1 MRCSFLTLIVVIAF
15 SAIGH
20 PGFAEDRPVRIGVYD
35 SRVVAYAHFVTNA
48 VQNKLKSRMAEA
60 KAAEQSGD
68 KEKFDKMKKDFR
80 LGQRQVHRQVFST
93 APIDDILQEIKD
105 QLPEIKKQAGISV
118 LISKWNKKEL
128 KQYPS
133 AEKIDMTNLLV
144 QVFKPTEKH
153 LKMIESIKKAKPVS
167 LEQAEQCH

>member
-20 PGFAEDRPVRIGVYD
+20 PGFAEDQPVRIGVYD
-35 SRVVAYAHFVTNA
+35 SRVVAYAHFWTDA
-48 VQNKLKSRMAEA
+48 VQKKRQSQYAEA

-68 KEKFDKMKKDFR
+68 KEKLDKLKKGFQ
-80 LGQRQVHRQVFST
+80 LGQRQIHRQVFST
-93 APIDDILQEIKD
+93 ASIDDVLQEIKER
-105 QLPEIKKQAGISV
+105 LPDIQKQAGVSM
-118 LISKWNKKEL
+118 LISKWNQKEL

-133 AEKIDMTNLLV
+133 AEKVDVTDPLV

-153 LKMIESIKKAKPVS
+153 LKMIEGIKKAKPVS

>member
-1 MRCSFLTLIVVIAF
+1 MRCSFLVLIVVGAL
-15 SAIGH
+15 SPIGH
-20 PGFAEDRPVRIGVYD
+20 QAFAEDRPVRIGVYD
-35 SRVVAYAHFVTNA
+35 SRVVAYAHFWTDA
-48 VQNKLKSRMAEA
+48 VQKKHQSQMAEA

-68 KEKFDKMKKDFR
+68 KEKLDKLKNILR
-80 LGQRQVHRQVFST
+80 LGQRQAHRQVFST
-93 APIDDILQEIKD
+93 APVDNVLEEIKD
-105 QLPEIKKQAGISV
+105 RLPEIKKQAGVSV
-118 LISKWNKKEL
+118 LISKWNKTEL

-133 AEKIDMTNLLV
+133 AGKVDVTDLLV